1 MKKVDL
7 IYFNAGGGH
16 RSTVKA
22 VEQVLLQH
30 SVQPRLVDIY
40 ETGLLKVMDVFF
52 RQGVDIYNFM
62 LRKGWTVIDP
72 LYLLLSQLNI
82 RRHHAAGVRFLENY
96 WRENQ
101 PDLVVSTVPLLNR
114 MIGESLQKAL
124 PGTPFV
130 TLLID
135 FADCPAHYHYWIEP
149 QQQFLLCPT
158 ALAIEQALR
167 RGYAKERIFR
177 ISGVVIHPRFYEPI
191 TVCRRVER
199 QRLGLDPDLPT
210 GLVMFGG
217 YGSKVMLEI
226 AECLERSQLKL
237 QLIFICGRNEKLA
250 KMLSRGDSDFHRFS
264 RLGDRLPRFVETFT
278 SEIPYYMH
286 LADFFIGKPGPGSIS
301 EALKMKLPVI
311 TACNASTLVQ
321 ERYNADWLVENE
333 VGIVLRNFRHIDKA
347 VAELIQPRSLA
358 RYQANAAAI
367 DNQAVFEVVGVLDKI
382 QGKEGVADLRYG

>member
-30 SVQPRLVDIY
+30 SVQSRLVDIY
-40 ETGLLKVMDVFF
+40 ETGLLKVVDVFF

-96 WRENQ
+96 WREHQ

-149 QQQFLLCPT
+149 QPQFLICPT
-158 ALAIEQALR
+158 ALAVEQARR
-167 RGYAKERIFR
+167 RGYAKDRIFR
-177 ISGVVIHPRFYEPI
+177 TSGVV
-191 TVCRRVER
+191 
-199 QRLGLDPDLPT
+199 
-210 GLVMFGG
+210 
-217 YGSKVMLEI
+217 
-226 AECLERSQLKL
+226 
-237 QLIFICGRNEKLA
+237 
-250 KMLSRGDSDFHRFS
+250 
-264 RLGDRLPRFVETFT
+264 
-278 SEIPYYMH
+278 
-286 LADFFIGKPGPGSIS
+286 
-301 EALKMKLPVI
+301 
-311 TACNASTLVQ
+311 
-321 ERYNADWLVENE
+321 
-333 VGIVLRNFRHIDKA
+333 
-347 VAELIQPRSLA
+347 
-358 RYQANAAAI
+358 
-367 DNQAVFEVVGVLDKI
+367 
-382 QGKEGVADLRYG
+382 